1 MKITLHVQP
10 FLDLSDDNLLLA
22 LSSMNPNLQIEVNRF
37 QKLTITMPTKHRTGN
52 SNIKLATRLQVWN
65 EEHELGEAFDSSTGF
80 RMPKTKSLFSPDFS
94 WIENSRLEKIWESEG
109 FLHIAPDFVAELRS
123 DTDTLKELME
133 KMEEYI
139 ENGVRLGWLID
150 AKNEKVYIYR
160 LENGNS
166 EQDFD
171 KNLSGETVLPKFE
184 LNLRKIFKKK

>member
-1 MKITLHVQP
+1 
-10 FLDLSDDNLLLA
+10 
-22 LSSMNPNLQIEVNRF
+22 
-37 QKLTITMPTKHRTGN
+37 
-52 SNIKLATRLQVWN
+52 
-65 EEHELGEAFDSSTGF
+65 
-80 RMPKTKSLFSPDFS
+80 MPKTKSLFSPDFS